1 MTRILKRGQKTY
13 FKEDVVTCLADETM
27 QKIFTQSEYGNRTV
41 WMEELQEEAKERFNM
56 DFTDEDYK
64 SFKTL
69 IAKDEYLL
77 SLDDNAGILESK
89 ALDIVV
95 GYGRVKGGVSG
106 LWEKEQAEYDQK
118 EQLYADLLKKHP
130 MKYDAK
136 AECLWLPDGTKVNN
150 VLSPLQA
157 EYYHDNYLYHEVFE
171 RVASNYVKRFD
182 PHYAMSISAVRD
194 LLVKGTVIQ
203 CNHMRDPSHPVPDG
217 TRGIVEKV
225 DDAGLVHV
233 KWENGSGL
241 NLDPLVDDFEV
252 IEDELDLGENQ
263 QEDEMEL

>member
-13 FKEDVVTCLADETM
+13 FKEDVVACLADETM
-27 QKIFTQSEYGNRTV
+27 QKTFTQSEYGNRIV
-41 WMEELQEEAKERFNM
+41 FMEELQEEAKERFDM

-77 SLDDNAGILESK
+77 SLDDNAGILGSK

-136 AECLWLPDGTKVNN
+136 AECLWLPDGT
-150 VLSPLQA
+150 
-157 EYYHDNYLYHEVFE
+157 
-171 RVASNYVKRFD
+171 
-182 PHYAMSISAVRD
+182 
-194 LLVKGTVIQ
+194 
-203 CNHMRDPSHPVPDG
+203 
-217 TRGIVEKV
+217 RGVVEKV